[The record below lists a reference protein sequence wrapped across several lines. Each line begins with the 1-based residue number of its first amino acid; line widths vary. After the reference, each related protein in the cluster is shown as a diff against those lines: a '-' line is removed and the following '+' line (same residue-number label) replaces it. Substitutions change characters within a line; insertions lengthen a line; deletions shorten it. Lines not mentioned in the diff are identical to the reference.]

1 MVKQPRTATL
11 AIIRFRRRNDR
22 PPYQVRISYALK
34 PAPVALANGICRGA
48 AIYCTPVK
56 ETLAPRLPAVGLPA
70 PYRRGLT
77 TPRHIPRTLRHSD
90 DSQLASSRRGR
101 RPLGAARTLDY
112 PCRCGR
118 GGRFPR
124 SSQEKS

>member
-77 TPRHIPRTLRHSD
+77 TPPAHPAHPAP
-90 DSQLASSRRGR
+90 QRRFSIG
-101 RPLGAARTLDY
+101 LLSAR
-112 PCRCGR
+112 
-118 GGRFPR
+118 
-124 SSQEKS
+124 